1 MAAKLTDNKTEFCHS
16 EQSEESLQIRY
27 FATLNMT
34 KTARG
39 IEKFKKNKF
48 LYNPTLDF
56 LELAVESLHG
66 KTHHIEV

>member
-1 MAAKLTDNKTEFCHS
+1 M
-16 EQSEESLQIRY
+16 
-27 FATLNMT
+27 LNMT

-39 IEKFKKNKF
+39 IETFKKNKF